1 MTNTDD
7 LVKRLREAARTGKP
21 DGWTM
26 LAVSEW
32 NDAANVIESLQR
44 ELEQARKEV
53 KKWRSDA
60 MYRESLLKKTDAA
73 LAGLVDLIHEK

>member
-1 MTNTDD
+1 MKTKTEIDE

-32 NDAANVIESLQR
+32 NDAADVIEFLQR
-44 ELEQARKEV
+44 ENKTLKEALEDMALEMKEV
-53 KKWRSDA
+53 MSHGR
-60 MYRESLLKKTDAA
+60 
-73 LAGLVDLIHEK
+73 